1 LRNSSKLA
9 TILLLSLI
17 LNAALAYAYVVQL
30 TRVGELKSTLEAYAS
45 EAEELSRRVA
55 ELSYRLNL
63 TLSQLEFYKRIAEAG
78 GAPSGVEGG
87 LALGSSKVHLVAV
100 RSTERGYEGVVLE
113 CYVKLLRGSGRVLV
127 DTEPKIGIDL
137 QSSLRVAVSVAEGL
151 TGFNFSRVDV
161 VARVVGEEEVE
172 VVDGPS
178 AGAAIAAAVISA
190 VRGEG
195 LNDTVYITGTV
206 NPDGSVGQVGGVL
219 EKALAA
225 AEHGAKLF
233 MVPKGQRSVSVPT
246 LKVVE
251 RRFGPVIIR
260 QEELMYI
267 DVDVEEFLRSRGFS
281 VKVVEVENVAEAY
294 RYLAEARQPILAS

>member
-1 LRNSSKLA
+1 MRNGSKL
-9 TILLLSLI
+9 TTLLLLSLI

-30 TRVGELKSTLEAYAS
+30 VRMGELRSTLEAYAS

-63 TLSQLEFYKRIAEAG
+63 TLSQLEFYKRVAEASG
-78 GAPSGVEGG
+78 GAPSGVEEGS
-87 LALGSSKVHLVAV
+87 ALGSSTVHLVAV
-100 RSTERGYEGVVLE
+100 RSTGRGYQGVVLE
-113 CYVKLLRGSGRVLV
+113 CHVKLLRGSGRVLV
-127 DTEPKIGIDL
+127 DTEPRIGIDL

-190 VRGEG
+190 VRGER
-195 LNDTVYITGTV
+195 LNATVMITGTV
-206 NPDGSVGQVGGVL
+206 NPDGSVGQVEWVL

-225 AEHGAKLF
+225 AERGAKLF
-233 MVPKGQRSVSVPT
+233 LVPRGQGSVLVWR
-246 LKVVE
+246 VVE
-251 RRFGPVIIR
+251 ERVGPFIR
-260 QEELMYI
+260 LRYEPTY
-267 DVDVEEFLRSRGFS
+267 VDVEWFLKSRGFS
-281 VKVVEVENVAEAY
+281 VEVVEVGSVREAY
-294 RYLAEARQPILAS
+294 GYLVEGAAS

>member
-1 LRNSSKLA
+1 
-9 TILLLSLI
+9 
-17 LNAALAYAYVVQL
+17 
-30 TRVGELKSTLEAYAS
+30 VGELKSTLEAYAS

-100 RSTERGYEGVVLE
+100 RSTERGYEGVVLD

-190 VRGEG
+190 VRGER

-206 NPDGSVGQVGGVL
+206 SPDGSVGQVGGVL

-233 MVPKGQRSVSVPT
+233 MVPRGQRSA
-246 LKVVE
+246 LAWRVVE
-251 RRFGPVIIR
+251 RRVGPFIIQR
-260 QEELMYI
+260 AEPTY
-267 DVDVEEFLRSRGFS
+267 VDVEGFLRSRGFS
-281 VKVVEVENVAEAY
+281 VKVVEVESVAEAY
-294 RYLAEARQPILAS
+294 RYLAEVRQPILAS

>member
-1 LRNSSKLA
+1 LRNGSKLA

-45 EAEELSRRVA
+45 EAEELSRRAA

-63 TLSQLEFYKRIAEAG
+63 TLSQLEFYRRIAEAG

-127 DTEPKIGIDL
+127 DTEPRIGIDL
-137 QSSLRVAVSVAEGL
+137 QSSLRVAVSVAEGF
-151 TGFNFSRVDV
+151 TGSNFSRVDV

-190 VRGEG
+190 VRGER

-233 MVPKGQRSVSVPT
+233 VVPRGQRSALT
-246 LKVVE
+246 WRVVE
-251 RRFGPVIIR
+251 RRVGPFIIQR
-260 QEELMYI
+260 AEPTYI
-267 DVDVEEFLRSRGFS
+267 DVEGFLRSRGFS

-294 RYLAEARQPILAS
+294 RYLAEAGQPILAS

>member
-1 LRNSSKLA
+1 MRNSSKLA

-100 RSTERGYEGVVLE
+100 RSTERGYEGVVLD

-190 VRGEG
+190 VRGER

-206 NPDGSVGQVGGVL
+206 SPDGSVGQVGGVL

-233 MVPKGQRSVSVPT
+233 MVPKGQRSA
-246 LKVVE
+246 LAWRVVE
-251 RRFGPVIIR
+251 RRVGPFIIQR
-260 QEELMYI
+260 AEPTY
-267 DVDVEEFLRSRGFS
+267 VDVEGFLRSRGFS

-294 RYLAEARQPILAS
+294 RYLAEVRQPILAS

>member
-63 TLSQLEFYKRIAEAG
+63 TLSQLEFYRRIAEAG

-100 RSTERGYEGVVLE
+100 RSTERGYEGVVLD

-127 DTEPKIGIDL
+127 DTEPRIGIDL

-190 VRGEG
+190 VRGER

-233 MVPKGQRSVSVPT
+233 MVPRGQRSA
-246 LKVVE
+246 LAWRVVE
-251 RRFGPVIIR
+251 RRVGPFIIQR
-260 QEELMYI
+260 AEPTY
-267 DVDVEEFLRSRGFS
+267 VDVEGFLRSRGFS
-281 VKVVEVENVAEAY
+281 VKVVEVESVAEAY
-294 RYLAEARQPILAS
+294 RYLAEVGQPILAS

>member
-100 RSTERGYEGVVLE
+100 RSTERGYEGVVLD

-190 VRGEG
+190 VRGER

-206 NPDGSVGQVGGVL
+206 SPDGSVGQVGGVL

-233 MVPKGQRSVSVPT
+233 MVPRGQRSA
-246 LKVVE
+246 LAWRVVE
-251 RRFGPVIIR
+251 RRVGPFIIQR
-260 QEELMYI
+260 AEPTY
-267 DVDVEEFLRSRGFS
+267 VDVEGFLRSRGFS

-294 RYLAEARQPILAS
+294 RYLAEVRQPILAS

>member
-1 LRNSSKLA
+1 MRNGSKLA

-45 EAEELSRRVA
+45 EAEGLSRRVA

-63 TLSQLEFYKRIAEAG
+63 TLSQLEFYRRIAEAGG

-127 DTEPKIGIDL
+127 DTEPRIGIDL

-151 TGFNFSRVDV
+151 TGSNFSRVDV

-190 VRGEG
+190 VRGER

-233 MVPKGQRSVSVPT
+233 VVPKGQRSA
-246 LKVVE
+246 LAWRVVE
-251 RRFGPVIIR
+251 RRVGPFIIQR
-260 QEELMYI
+260 AEPTYI
-267 DVDVEEFLRSRGFS
+267 DVEGFLRSRGFS

-294 RYLAEARQPILAS
+294 RYLAEVRQPILAS

>member
-100 RSTERGYEGVVLE
+100 RSTERGYEGVVLD

-190 VRGEG
+190 VRGER
-195 LNDTVYITGTV
+195 LNDTVYITGMV

-233 MVPKGQRSVSVPT
+233 MVPKGQRSA
-246 LKVVE
+246 LAWRVVE
-251 RRFGPVIIR
+251 RRVGPFIIQR
-260 QEELMYI
+260 AEPTY
-267 DVDVEEFLRSRGFS
+267 VDVEGFLRSRGFS

-294 RYLAEARQPILAS
+294 RYLAEVRQPILAS

>member
-1 LRNSSKLA
+1 MRNSSKLA

-190 VRGEG
+190 VRGER

-206 NPDGSVGQVGGVL
+206 SPDGSVGQVGGVL

-233 MVPKGQRSVSVPT
+233 MVPKGQRSA
-246 LKVVE
+246 LAWRVVE
-251 RRFGPVIIR
+251 RRVGPFIIQR
-260 QEELMYI
+260 AEPTY
-267 DVDVEEFLRSRGFS
+267 VDVEGFLRSRGFS

-294 RYLAEARQPILAS
+294 RYLAEVRQPILAS